1 MNSPTDTAEPTAP
14 DSPSVPTDAVA
25 ALLRGAVEQAR
36 EAIVEF
42 SGDNVGEYLGV
53 EFADEAAAIHRF
65 LATLAGYQGWQ
76 WAVVL
81 AGYAGADTAI

>member
-53 EFADEAAAIHRF
+53 EFADEAAATHRF
-65 LATLAGYQGWQ
+65 LATLAGYKEIGR
-76 WAVVL
+76 AHV
-81 AGYAGADTAI
+81 